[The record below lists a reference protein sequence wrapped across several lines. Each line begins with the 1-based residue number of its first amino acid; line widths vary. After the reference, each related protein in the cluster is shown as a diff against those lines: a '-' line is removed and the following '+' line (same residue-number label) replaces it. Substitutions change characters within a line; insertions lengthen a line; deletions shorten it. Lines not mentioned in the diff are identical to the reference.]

1 MRHEQEFNEYLN
13 ILTDRKNTNLFSTI
27 FFLTLT
33 ILLSLYLNT
42 EFSLMNV
49 ISLLLILS
57 FLVYSTIELI
67 NSDIKLNNAKLNL
80 KKYLNK

>member
-57 FLVYSTIELI
+57 FLVYSIIELI
-67 NSDIKLNNAKLNL
+67 NSDIKLNNAKLNF